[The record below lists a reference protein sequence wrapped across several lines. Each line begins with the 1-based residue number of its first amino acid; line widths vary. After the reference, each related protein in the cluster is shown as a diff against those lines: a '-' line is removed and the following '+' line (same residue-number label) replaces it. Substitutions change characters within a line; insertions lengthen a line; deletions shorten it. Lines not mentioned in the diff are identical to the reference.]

1 MGSTFYDIKASIMGL
16 LKRAVVLSLFLQRSA
31 GVFMFALLLL
41 ATGASASFAATIT
54 SKTTGGNWFT
64 AGTWVG
70 NKVPATGDAVIIA
83 TTGTSSVKI
92 DNTLTQTAAGSVTV
106 NSGATLK
113 MSSKKNSTFGAL
125 TVASTGSFTIGW
137 TFTVLGSTN
146 ITGSVSVIGNDNRTK
161 VVSFIGNVTLNSGAS
176 WSEPATGNGA
186 NYTYNFGG
194 NFTNNASTFNAL
206 GTGIH
211 TFSGTTKIVSGSTIT
226 SIKNVTFTGT
236 YTNTGTLTVP
246 TLLTITGVTLTNNG
260 IINATTALSGTGG
273 LTQGIN
279 ATLNV
284 GGTSGITTLTA
295 TAAGNTVN
303 YSGTAQNPAKV
314 TTYVN
319 LTLSGSGA
327 KTFATTPTVS
337 GVLSL
342 EGTASVVVSTG
353 VVTYGPN
360 ASLKYNKSGSYTTT
374 TEEWPDSP
382 TAFGPTG
389 GVIIANTGI
398 ITLNGA
404 KTTGCGVPLTI
415 NTGATLATG
424 NVALTLGGNFVRNGN
439 FNGGSSDIT
448 LNCTNNQ
455 TLSGF
460 TTTGTVTVSKP
471 GGTATFTGNV
481 SGGALTLNVSG
492 GTLSLG
498 NGLTHTFTGIN
509 LTNGTL
515 KGGTGTLNVT
525 GNWAGTG
532 TNFQAENSTVVF
544 GANADQTLS
553 ATSTTFNNVTF
564 TSSTSHNKNITNA
577 ITVNGTM
584 SVSGSAVV
592 LMANGT
598 TSTVYSLYLGG
609 LPQIGGSWGGTNAG
623 TPATNKNSTW
633 FGTTT
638 TGILNASTTNRLVIT
653 GTATQTAGTTQNLTI
668 TVKSPS
674 GTTVTSYT
682 GDHSLIFS
690 GANSSDGPVFN
701 PSIKSKS
708 GASIDFGSATTLTF
722 NNGVATVSGLTNG
735 AMVLYKAEVAT
746 ISATDGTISSLGAD
760 NLTVTVSSAPI
771 GIYFTTQPGGGLVD
785 AIWTTQPVVTVQDAY
800 GNPGTGTSRNVSLSI
815 QNNAGPAGVLNGT
828 VSDATDIITSQ
839 AIYTDLSINI
849 AGAGYTL
856 KATSPGFS
864 DATSSSFD
872 ISNLAPTLSSISPN
886 LVCAGDPGFTLTV
899 NGSNFNSQS
908 VVRLN
913 GVARTTTFISEDQLS
928 AAILVSDISSSG
940 TPSITVFNPTPGGG
954 SSSGATL
961 TVSHVTIG
969 LTVAQPS
976 CFGTGSIGLT
986 ATGGTAP
993 YTYDWTD
1000 VPGTNDQKDRSGL
1013 NAGSYT
1019 VTVTD
1024 ANGCSSTS
1032 VITLDAATGCTG
1044 ISVCKSDAASVLS
1057 VPPDPENTTYTWTV
1071 PVGAVINS
1079 GQGTPS
1085 ISVNWTA
1092 VSAGSYQV
1100 CVVANN
1106 VCGTS
1111 SQTCIPIY
1119 VETPTVSAYAD
1130 PVCSGGVL
1138 NLYASGGVSYSW
1150 TGPNGFTS
1158 HLQYPVIYNASA
1170 ANSGDYFVTVTDGNG
1185 CSAVAPKVTVS
1196 VSTSPSVSG
1205 IVTNTTCGNP
1215 NGAINITVTG
1225 GSGYTYNWSDGSVT
1239 EDLTGLNSDNYTVNI
1254 TTSQG
1259 CSANASFTVRDTDGP
1274 AITISGSGN
1283 VSCFGGNNGFI
1294 NLNNPTGGTAPYSYS
1309 WSNGES
1315 TQNISS
1321 LQAGTY
1327 DVIVSDDN
1335 GCQTGTELTITE
1347 PGVPLQADGV
1357 IVNVNCYGNSTGT
1370 ITQTVSGGTPPY
1382 TYSWSGGITTKDRTS
1397 LAAGTYTVR
1406 ITDYKECFID
1416 QSYTI
1421 TQPAAALSA
1430 TATVTDVSC
1439 FGSSN
1444 GQIIVNVTGG
1454 SSPYSYSWTKTGGGF
1469 SAVTKDILGR
1479 GTGFYNVTITDTKNC
1494 TFTLTN
1500 IEIKQPAVLTLTR
1513 SITDAAC
1520 YGANTGSINLTVSG
1534 GSQYV
1539 APALPYIYSW
1549 SNGAVTEDIG
1559 SLTAGTYSVTVT
1571 DKNGCT
1577 ATASYV
1583 VGQPAA
1589 LLTASI
1595 SATTAALCNGA
1606 SDGTATALGAGG
1618 TTNYSYSWNTVPVQ
1632 NTQTASGLKAGTIYT
1647 VTLTDANHC
1656 TATAQ
1661 TTVDEPAPI
1670 AIGGFASAVSCNGG
1684 NDGSVNITP
1693 SGGAGSYTYVWTS
1706 NPAGFSATTEDIT
1719 GLSPGNYI
1727 VTVKDFNN
1735 CTKSSPFTVGQPDVL
1750 TASAVPSQISC
1761 FGVNDGSINLTVG
1774 GGTTPYSFAWSNGDG
1789 VEDPTGLA
1797 PGTYTVTVT
1806 DALGC
1811 TIIKSATIDPITE
1824 LTLSGTVKDNCAGQ
1838 SNGQISLV
1846 ASGGTAPYTYN
1857 LNGGAYQSGNV
1868 FNALATGTYSM
1879 SVKDAHNCITV
1890 SSFTLTE
1897 MTAALT
1903 PYPVSC
1909 SYVNTGVYDGEIY
1922 TTVTNG
1928 TAPFTFSWKKNN
1940 VAIAPISQ
1948 NLSGLSWGT
1957 YEVTVTDANNCT
1969 YTASTT
1975 ITQPTCLAPVAVD
1988 DFFTSCAATINGS
2001 VAANDSDPDN
2011 TLAQLE
2017 FLPLESPAGSQGTIS
2032 WDSSFNGDF
2041 TFTPTPGYSGTV
2053 TIRYKVED
2061 PLGLTDEGL
2070 LTIYVS
2076 SVTATISELNIINAS
2091 CVSNNGSATVTP
2103 TGGFEPYTYSWSPS
2117 GGNSLTASNLTAG
2130 AYTVR
2135 VTDKK
2140 GCYVDASATIKNVC
2154 LTLTKTQTSGPNPVT
2169 AANQLLGYTIT
2180 VANSG
2185 NKALT
2190 NIAISDILPDGSTG
2204 TLSGPNGDNGIAGTL
2219 DIGETWTYTI
2229 NYTATSSQ
2237 INAGKDL
2244 VNTVTVTTDQTGP
2257 QSATATTGITQS
2269 PAIAVIKTAALGG
2282 SGLVGDVIT
2291 YSFSVKNTGNVDLT
2305 NITIADPLPG
2315 IIITGNPIASLAV
2328 GAVNTAIKATYVIT
2342 QTDLNNGKVQNQ
2354 ATATGSYTDGNDN
2367 PQTTTDP
2374 SDNDKY
2380 TENDPTIVLLNK
2392 PPVAVNDQKLA
2403 QPAGPVTL
2411 NVTGNDTDANNDLDV
2426 STVDLNPA
2434 TAGNQT
2440 SLVVTGEGTWSV
2452 NASGDVTFTPETGF
2466 HGDPTPITY
2475 KVSDLTG
2482 LTSNAA
2488 TITIDYVPVA
2498 TNDLSSGNTTGT
2510 PVTVNVTSNDTS
2522 GDTVVPTTVSIVG
2535 GTDTDANGT
2544 LDQLVVAGQG
2554 TWTVNPTTG
2563 AITFTPQAGYYGD
2576 PTPVSYTVKD
2586 NDGNTSNP
2594 ATVTIDYT
2602 QVPPVAVNDQKLA
2615 QPAGPVTLNVTG
2627 NDTDANNDLDV
2638 STVDLNPATAG
2649 NQTSLVVTGEGTWS
2663 VNASGDVTFT
2673 PETGF
2678 HGDPTPITYKVS
2690 DLTGLTSN
2698 AATITIDYVPV
2709 ATNDLSS
2716 GNTTGT
2722 PVTVN
2727 VTSNDTSGDTVVPT
2741 TVSIVGG
2748 TDTDANGTLDQL
2760 VVAGQ
2765 GTWTV
2770 NPTTGAITF
2779 TPQAG
2784 YYGDPTPVSYTVK
2797 DNDGNTSNPATVTID
2812 YTQAPPV
2819 AVNDQKLA
2827 QPAGPVT
2834 LNVTGNDTDA
2844 NNDLDVSTV
2853 DLNPA
2858 TAGNQT
2864 SLVVTGE
2871 GTWSVNASG
2880 DVTFTPESGFHGDPT
2895 PITYKVSDLTGLTSN
2910 AATITIDYVPVT
2922 TNDLSSGN
2930 TTGTPVTVNVTSND
2944 TSGDTVVPT
2953 TVSIVGGTDTDA
2965 NGTLDQ
2971 LVVAGQGTWTV
2982 NPTTGAI
2989 TFTPQA
2995 GYYGDP
3001 TPVSYTVKDNDGNTS
3016 NPATVTID
3024 YTQAPPVAVNDQK
3037 LAQPAGPVTL
3047 NVTGN
3052 DTDTNNDLDV
3062 STVDLNP
3069 ATAGN
3074 QTSLVVTGEGTWSV
3088 NASGDVTFT
3097 PESGFHGDPTPI
3109 TYKVSDLTG
3118 LTSNAATITI
3128 DYVPVATNDLS
3139 SGNPKGTTVVVN
3151 VTSNDTSGDTV
3162 VPATVKIDGTANAGD
3177 PLVVAGQG
3185 TWTVNPIT
3193 GAITFTPQSGF
3204 YNDPTPISYTLNDN
3218 DGNKSNSATV
3228 TINYVCVTPAT
3239 PTASVTQP
3247 ICDVATGTI
3256 TVTSPSTGTGITFTV
3271 TGTSPVTAPV
3281 TNATGVF
3288 AGLAPGNYDV
3298 TTTNVA
3304 GCTSLPV
3311 SKVVNAQPGTPDKP
3325 TITETLPTCA
3335 SPNGTV
3341 AITSPTTGLTF
3352 SFNGSAYAAYSA
3364 AYTVAAGASYS
3375 ITAKNT
3381 DGCISPAVTGTMA
3394 TQPGTPDKPTV
3405 TETLPTCA
3413 SPNGTVAIT
3422 SPTTGLTFSFN
3433 GSAYAA
3439 YSAAYTVAAGAS
3451 YSITAKNTDGC
3462 ISPAVTGTMATQ
3474 PGTPDKPTVT
3484 ETLPTCASP
3493 NGTVAITSPTT
3504 GLTFSFNGS
3513 AYAAYSAAYTV
3524 AAGASYSITAKNT
3537 DGCISPAVTG
3547 TMATQPGTPDKPTV
3561 TETLPTCASPNGT
3574 VAITSPT
3581 TGLTFSFNGSA
3592 YAAYSAAYT
3601 VAAGASYSIT
3611 AKNTDG
3617 CISPAVTGT
3626 MATQP
3631 GTPDKPTVTET
3642 LPTCASPNGTV
3653 AITSPTTDL
3662 TFSFNGSAYAAYSA
3676 AYTVAAGA
3684 SYSITA
3690 KNTDGCISP
3699 AVTGTMATQPGTP
3712 DKPTVTETL
3721 PTCASP
3727 NGTVAITSPTTD
3739 LTFSFN
3745 GSAYAAYSAAYT
3757 VAAGASYSITA
3768 KNTDGC
3774 ISPAVTGTMATQPG
3788 TPDKPTVTETLPTC
3802 ASPNGTVAITSPT
3815 TGLTFSFNGSAYAA
3829 YSAAYTVAAG
3839 ASYSITAKNTDGCIS
3854 PAVTGT
3860 MATQPG
3866 TPDKPTVT
3874 ETLPTCASPNG
3885 TVAITSPTTGLTF
3898 SFNGSAYA
3906 AYSAAYTVAAG
3917 ASYSITAKNTDGCI
3931 SPAVT
3936 GTMATQPGTPDKPT
3950 VTETLPTCASPNGT
3964 VAITSPTTG
3973 LTFSFNGSAYAAYS
3987 AAYTVAAGAS
3997 YSITAKNTDGCISP
4011 AVTGTMATQPGTLD
4025 KPTVTET
4032 LPTCASPNGTVAI
4045 TSPTT
4050 GLTFSFNGSAY
4061 AAYSAA
4067 YTVAAGASYS
4077 ITAKNTDGCISP
4089 AVTGT
4094 MATQP
4099 GTPDK
4104 PTVTITQPTCTVA
4117 TGSVTLN
4124 GLPATGTWTLTR
4136 SPGAVTS
4143 SGTGTSTTIT
4153 GLATGSYTYTV
4164 QNTTG
4169 CTSLASDNIVI
4180 NTQPATPTPP
4190 VVGARTQPTC
4200 AVATGSVVLSGLPA
4214 TGTWTLTRTPGA
4226 VTSTGTGATT
4236 TITGLAAGTYTYTV
4250 TNATG
4255 CISTAS
4261 ANVVINAQPATPTS
4275 PVVGARTQPTCA
4287 VATGSVVLSGL
4298 PATGTWT
4305 LTRTPGAVTSTGTG
4319 ATTTITGLA
4328 AGTYTYTVT
4337 NTTGCIS
4344 TASANV
4350 VINAQPAT
4358 PTAPTVGIIT
4368 QPTCAVATGSV
4379 VLSGLPATG
4388 TWTLTRSPG
4397 AVTSTGTG
4405 TTTTITGLATGTY
4418 TYTVTNATGCISTAS
4433 ANVVI
4438 NAQPATPTAPTVG
4451 IITQPTCAVA
4461 TGGVVLSGL
4470 PATGTWT
4477 LTRSPGAVTSTGTGT
4492 TTTVTGLATGSYTFT
4507 VTNAVGCTSSASV
4520 NVVINAQ
4527 PATPTAPTV
4536 GVITQPTCAV
4546 ATASVVLSGL
4556 PATGTWT
4563 LTRSPGAVT
4572 STGTGTTTTVTGF
4585 ATGSYT
4591 FTVTNAVGCTSS
4603 ASVNVV
4609 INAQPATPTAPTVG
4623 VITQPTCAVATGSVV
4638 LSGLPA
4644 TGTWTLTRS
4653 PGAVTSTG
4661 TGTTT
4666 TVTGLATGSY
4676 TFTVTNAVGCTS
4688 SASVNVVINAQPA
4701 TPTAPTVGVI
4711 TQPTCAVATGSV
4723 VLSGLP
4729 ATGTWTLTRSPGA
4742 ITSTGTGTTT
4752 TVTGLA
4758 AGSYTFTVT
4767 NAVGC
4772 TSSASVNV
4780 VINAQPATPTA
4791 PTVGVIT
4798 QPTCAT
4804 ATGSVILGGLPATG
4818 TWTLTRSPGAVTST
4832 GTGTTTTVTGL
4843 ATGSY
4848 TFTVTNVV
4856 GCASSASVNVVINA
4870 QPATPTAPTIGS
4882 ITQPACSVSSGTIT
4896 LSAPIGAG
4904 LSYSLD
4910 GVTYTNTN
4918 GLFTQVPSGTYQ
4930 VTAKNSNGCVS
4941 LGTAV
4946 TINPAPPILSL
4957 TKAEVTTPILCYG
4970 GTATVTLNTS
4980 GGTAPIS
4987 FTLNGVK
4994 NSSGVFN
5001 GVLAG
5006 NSLIYNITDSN
5017 QCGPL
5022 TGTIDVIQPP
5032 AIILNAIPANV
5043 TCKGAANGSINLTV
5057 TNGKAP
5063 FTYVWTGPG
5072 SFSATSEDL
5081 SGLSGGT
5088 YNVTVTDANGCTKT
5102 TSTTVE
5108 ESSAL
5113 LSLTTIPKMATKSV
5127 SINGSN
5133 TLGTTGGSI
5142 DLTVS
5147 GGTAPFTYSWSGQNG
5162 FTASTEDLTDL
5173 SGGIYTVT
5181 VSDAFGCSTTASTE
5195 VKVQVVLSED
5205 VTCEILVPNSFSP
5218 NGDGINDYFKV
5229 NCLYNFENPVIEI
5242 YNRWGNLVFKKDH
5255 YGDVDFWGSE
5265 TDAWWNGRSENKLTI
5280 GSQDLPVGTYY
5291 YILKLNNTRVLT
5303 GFLFLNK

>member
-1549 SNGAVTEDIG
+1549 SNGAATEDIG

-1719 GLSPGNYI
+1719 GLSPGYYI

-2392 PPVAVNDQKLA
+2392 
-2403 QPAGPVTL
+2403 
-2411 NVTGNDTDANNDLDV
+2411 
-2426 STVDLNPA
+2426 
-2434 TAGNQT
+2434 
-2440 SLVVTGEGTWSV
+2440 
-2452 NASGDVTFTPETGF
+2452 
-2466 HGDPTPITY
+2466 
-2475 KVSDLTG
+2475 
-2482 LTSNAA
+2482 
-2488 TITIDYVPVA
+2488 
-2498 TNDLSSGNTTGT
+2498 
-2510 PVTVNVTSNDTS
+2510 
-2522 GDTVVPTTVSIVG
+2522 
-2535 GTDTDANGT
+2535 
-2544 LDQLVVAGQG
+2544 
-2554 TWTVNPTTG
+2554 
-2563 AITFTPQAGYYGD
+2563 
-2576 PTPVSYTVKD
+2576 
-2586 NDGNTSNP
+2586 
-2594 ATVTIDYT
+2594 
-2602 QVPPVAVNDQKLA
+2602 
-2615 QPAGPVTLNVTG
+2615 
-2627 NDTDANNDLDV
+2627 
-2638 STVDLNPATAG
+2638 
-2649 NQTSLVVTGEGTWS
+2649 
-2663 VNASGDVTFT
+2663 
-2673 PETGF
+2673 
-2678 HGDPTPITYKVS
+2678 
-2690 DLTGLTSN
+2690 
-2698 AATITIDYVPV
+2698 
-2709 ATNDLSS
+2709 
-2716 GNTTGT
+2716 
-2722 PVTVN
+2722 
-2727 VTSNDTSGDTVVPT
+2727 
-2741 TVSIVGG
+2741 
-2748 TDTDANGTLDQL
+2748 
-2760 VVAGQ
+2760 
-2765 GTWTV
+2765 
-2770 NPTTGAITF
+2770 
-2779 TPQAG
+2779 
-2784 YYGDPTPVSYTVK
+2784 
-2797 DNDGNTSNPATVTID
+2797 
-2812 YTQAPPV
+2812 PPV

-3653 AITSPTTDL
+3653 AITSPTT
-3662 TFSFNGSAYAAYSA
+3662 
-3676 AYTVAAGA
+3676 
-3684 SYSITA
+3684 
-3690 KNTDGCISP
+3690 
-3699 AVTGTMATQPGTP
+3699 
-3712 DKPTVTETL
+3712 
-3721 PTCASP
+3721 
-3727 NGTVAITSPTTD
+3727 
-3739 LTFSFN
+3739 
-3745 GSAYAAYSAAYT
+3745 
-3757 VAAGASYSITA
+3757 
-3768 KNTDGC
+3768 
-3774 ISPAVTGTMATQPG
+3774 
-3788 TPDKPTVTETLPTC
+3788 
-3802 ASPNGTVAITSPT
+3802 
-3815 TGLTFSFNGSAYAA
+3815 
-3829 YSAAYTVAAG
+3829 
-3839 ASYSITAKNTDGCIS
+3839 
-3854 PAVTGT
+3854 
-3860 MATQPG
+3860 
-3866 TPDKPTVT
+3866 
-3874 ETLPTCASPNG
+3874 
-3885 TVAITSPTTGLTF
+3885 
-3898 SFNGSAYA
+3898 
-3906 AYSAAYTVAAG
+3906 
-3917 ASYSITAKNTDGCI
+3917 
-3931 SPAVT
+3931 
-3936 GTMATQPGTPDKPT
+3936 
-3950 VTETLPTCASPNGT
+3950 
-3964 VAITSPTTG
+3964 
-3973 LTFSFNGSAYAAYS
+3973 
-3987 AAYTVAAGAS
+3987 
-3997 YSITAKNTDGCISP
+3997 
-4011 AVTGTMATQPGTLD
+4011 
-4025 KPTVTET
+4025 
-4032 LPTCASPNGTVAI
+4032 
-4045 TSPTT
+4045 

-4200 AVATGSVVLSGLPA
+4200 AVATGGVVLSGLPA

-4236 TITGLAAGTYTYTV
+4236 TITGLATGSYTFTV
-4250 TNATG
+4250 TNAVG
-4255 CISTAS
+4255 CTSSAS
-4261 ANVVINAQPATPTS
+4261 V
-4275 PVVGARTQPTCA
+4275 
-4287 VATGSVVLSGL
+4287 
-4298 PATGTWT
+4298 
-4305 LTRTPGAVTSTGTG
+4305 
-4319 ATTTITGLA
+4319 
-4328 AGTYTYTVT
+4328 
-4337 NTTGCIS
+4337 
-4344 TASANV
+4344 NV

-4397 AVTSTGTG
+4397 AVTSSGTG
-4405 TTTTITGLATGTY
+4405 TTTTITGLATGSY
-4418 TYTVTNATGCISTAS
+4418 TFTVTNAVGCTSSAS
-4433 ANVVI
+4433 VNVVI

-4451 IITQPTCAVA
+4451 VITQPTCATATGSVILGGLPATGTWTLTRSPGAVTSTGTGTTTTVTGLATGSYTFTVTNAVGCTSSASVNVVINAQPATPTAPTVGVITQPTCAVA
-4461 TGGVVLSGL
+4461 TGSVVLSGL

-4546 ATASVVLSGL
+4546 AT
-4556 PATGTWT
+4556 
-4563 LTRSPGAVT
+4563 
-4572 STGTGTTTTVTGF
+4572 
-4585 ATGSYT
+4585 
-4591 FTVTNAVGCTSS
+4591 
-4603 ASVNVV
+4603 
-4609 INAQPATPTAPTVG
+4609 
-4623 VITQPTCAVATGSVV
+4623 GSVV

-4661 TGTTT
+4661 TGATT

-5088 YNVTVTDANGCTKT
+5088 YNVTVTDANGCSKT